1 MLDYTRPIKVN
12 LHSEAARTIR
22 LKNTIR
28 EDCNV
33 YNKLKN
39 IDAMFDT
46 CLCLSPGIDGEITGL
61 YELILNGKE
70 LWYGTL
76 GEINAIVKS
85 MLALLIAPEKF
96 DPSERVFPPETY
108 QPSGTEVPA
117 VLRDHL

>member
-1 MLDYTRPIKVN
+1 MLDYTHPIKVN

-28 EDCNV
+28 EDCGV

-61 YELILNGKE
+61 YELLLNGRE

-76 GEINAIVKS
+76 NEINAIVKS

-96 DPSERVFPPETY
+96 DASRRYDTTENILQTVAERFDV
-108 QPSGTEVPA
+108 
-117 VLRDHL
+117 